1 MGIDQHSEEIQEYKY
16 ISGESGQA
24 DSIFLAV
31 LDPANNKLSVIAVSR
46 DTMTEI
52 ATYDAKGNYIG
63 DSLNHLGL
71 EYAFGDGKETSCQYM
86 VDAVSKLFYGIPIN
100 GYVAFNMSTISQLND
115 AVGGVT
121 VTVPEDENISVAEA
135 KMRKQLDEQN
145 DKYVRLYAEYDN
157 YRKRSAKEKTDAYTD
172 AYATA
177 VKAFLP
183 LLDNLERA
191 LEYEKDNEGFRMI
204 VKQMNDIFDKL
215 GVKEIE
221 SDGKEFD
228 PNLHNAIIHEDD
240 PEKGE
245 NLVLQTLQ
253 KGYTMNG
260 KVIRHAMVKVVN

>member
-1 MGIDQHSEEIQEYKY
+1 MSKDEKK
-16 ISGESGQA
+16 
-24 DSIFLAV
+24 
-31 LDPANNKLSVIAVSR
+31 NNKNNSIPDEEVNAK
-46 DTMTEI
+46 E
-52 ATYDAKGNYIG
+52 ADANTAE
-63 DSLNHLGL
+63 SNECH
-71 EYAFGDGKETSCQYM
+71 
-86 VDAVSKLFYGIPIN
+86 
-100 GYVAFNMSTISQLND
+100 
-115 AVGGVT
+115 
-121 VTVPEDENISVAEA
+121 TVPEDENISVAEA

-204 VKQMNDIFDKL
+204 LKQMNDIFDKL

>member
-1 MGIDQHSEEIQEYKY
+1 MSKDEKK
-16 ISGESGQA
+16 
-24 DSIFLAV
+24 
-31 LDPANNKLSVIAVSR
+31 NNKKNSIPDEEVNAKEA
-46 DTMTEI
+46 DANTEV
-52 ATYDAKGNYIG
+52 TAKEP
-63 DSLNHLGL
+63 DSNTAESNECHT
-71 EYAFGDGKETSCQYM
+71 A
-86 VDAVSKLFYGIPIN
+86 
-100 GYVAFNMSTISQLND
+100 
-115 AVGGVT
+115 
-121 VTVPEDENISVAEA
+121 PEDENISVAEA

-172 AYATA
+172 AY
-177 VKAFLP
+177 
-183 LLDNLERA
+183 